1 LFPSEKRGGRDVAKA
16 SIILLPVVLASTIVS
31 AQVLGATSGPEPSLK
46 TPLLGSSLTCSQPQ
60 PHAVHVPRA
69 ILERSKLKAKLLN
82 LLHDSLY
89 DDENGIVNVKRE
101 EEIRK
106 LANKLKNDRD

>member
-1 LFPSEKRGGRDVAKA
+1 VAKA
-16 SIILLPVVLASTIVS
+16 SFTLLIVLASTVVS
-31 AQVLGATSGPEPSLK
+31 AQVLGAPSGPEPSLK
-46 TPLLGSSLTCSQPQ
+46 TPLLGSSLTCSQPE
-60 PHAVHVPRA
+60 PHTVHVPRA
-69 ILERSKLKAKLLN
+69 ILERSKLKVKLLN

>member
-1 LFPSEKRGGRDVAKA
+1 MAKA
-16 SIILLPVVLASTIVS
+16 SFTLLIVLASTVVS
-31 AQVLGATSGPEPSLK
+31 AQVLAAPSGPEPSLK
-46 TPLLGSSLTCSQPQ
+46 TPLLGSSLTCSEPQ

-106 LANKLKNDRD
+106 LANKLKSDRD

>member
-1 LFPSEKRGGRDVAKA
+1 
-16 SIILLPVVLASTIVS
+16 
-31 AQVLGATSGPEPSLK
+31 
-46 TPLLGSSLTCSQPQ
+46 LLGSSLTCSANTA
-60 PHAVHVPRA
+60 HTVHVPRA
-69 ILERSKLKAKLLN
+69 LLERSKLKVKLLN

-101 EEIRK
+101 EEIKK

>member
-1 LFPSEKRGGRDVAKA
+1 MAKA
-16 SIILLPVVLASTIVS
+16 SFILLPLILASTIVS
-31 AQVLGATSGPEPSLK
+31 AQVLGPASGGSEPGLK
-46 TPLLGSSLTCSQPQ
+46 TPLLGSSLTCAQPQ

-101 EEIRK
+101 EEIKK
-106 LANKLKNDRD
+106 LANQLKNDRD

>member
-1 LFPSEKRGGRDVAKA
+1 VAKA
-16 SIILLPVVLASTIVS
+16 SFILLPVVLASTIVS
-31 AQVLGATSGPEPSLK
+31 AQVLGPASGAEPSLK
-46 TPLLGSSLTCSQPQ
+46 TPLLGSSLTTCSQPQ
-60 PHAVHVPRA
+60 THTVHVPRA

-101 EEIRK
+101 EEIKK